1 MNVTIYFPYYEY
13 NDNDFSVDDNYYKSN
28 EEYFNAIKENIQNTR
43 NDVIQGMNNYM
54 NNGSIKTYKALDGE
68 TYRYNDKRR
77 ESEEKVA
84 YSKCEAL
91 IYNEDGKEVS
101 VDDFIS
107 DYVSKEMKLY
117 VFKLNLDSAE
127 EEFEQEL
134 NLWSTEHSNIQKYN
148 NSKNEDWVFEN
159 EPIRNIRIKFINNAN
174 EEKYAELVNCKL
186 MEKQGF
192 NIYVVLSEQIK
203 LIDKI

>member
-28 EEYFNAIKENIQNTR
+28 EDYFNAIKENIQNTR

-54 NNGSIKTYKALDGE
+54 NNGFIKTYKALDGE
-68 TYRYNDKRR
+68 TYRYNDKSH
-77 ESEEKVA
+77 ESEEKVG

-134 NLWSTEHSNIQKYN
+134 NLWSTEHNNIQKYN

-203 LIDKI
+203 LMDKI